1 MRATL
6 TYEMCDDCFTMK
18 WLAVCKEINDME
30 IPGFVAIPFLLISPG
45 SGSSKTM
52 SKRAKKERHAGNL
65 DGTHSDWKSADQMA
79 DILKQYKANEKQQG
93 KLVCLP
99 IYTFTEV
106 GGLKGHKPAAHVY
119 LLFID
124 FRATL
129 SRVWVYNSIASGSK
143 TIPSL
148 LRSIYKQ
155 KRRYLGLLA
164 PTIMTGMQ
172 PDHEKTC
179 NDRSIKFLKERVN
192 KQTTSAD
199 EIIRRLTIYT
209 RWRNARYKA
218 DKKRKR

>member
-1 MRATL
+1 
-6 TYEMCDDCFTMK
+6 MCDDCFTMK
-18 WLAVCKEINDME
+18 WLAVCKEINAME
-30 IPGFVAIPFLLISPG
+30 IPDFTAIPFLLISPG
-45 SGSSKTM
+45 TGSSKTM
-52 SKRAKKERHAGNL
+52 SKRAKKERQAGNL

-106 GGLKGHKPAAHVY
+106 GGLKGQKPAAHVY

-124 FRATL
+124 FRTRL
-129 SRVWVYNSIASGSK
+129 SRVWVYNSIASGRK

-148 LRSIYKQ
+148 LRSLYKQ
-155 KRRYLGLLA
+155 KRRNLRLLG

-179 NDRSIKFLKERVN
+179 HDRSINFLKERVN
-192 KQTTSAD
+192 RLTTSAD
-199 EIIRRLTIYT
+199 EIVRRLNIYT

-218 DKKRKR
+218 DQKKRR